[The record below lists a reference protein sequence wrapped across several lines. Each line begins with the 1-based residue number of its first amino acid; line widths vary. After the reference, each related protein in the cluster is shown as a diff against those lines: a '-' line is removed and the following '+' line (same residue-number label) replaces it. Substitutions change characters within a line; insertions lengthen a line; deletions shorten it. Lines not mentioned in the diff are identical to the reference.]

1 MLYRHITASALFMIA
16 AWTLSCA
23 TAQNDSREITFAP
36 GTGPIDKLALPAP
49 FTTPSAR
56 NTSKVI
62 GWPKSKMPTP
72 APGFEV
78 SLFAENF
85 DNPRQ
90 AYVLP
95 NGDILVVEA
104 TREWPGRAD
113 RPEKSANRITL
124 FRDTNGDGKPEVR
137 EVFLTGLN
145 MPHGMAALGNWF
157 YVGNTDGVVRYPYK
171 AGQTKIDGKAE
182 KILDLPAGG
191 HYTRNLLADPAG
203 KKIYIAVGSASNV
216 DEENGWEKDQRRA
229 GILEINPDGSG
240 MRIFA
245 KGLRNAV
252 GMDWEPQTKT
262 LWTVVN
268 ERDLLGDDLV
278 PDYLTSV
285 KDGAFYGWPYSYFG
299 QIEDPRKQGQR
310 PDLVAKAIKPDYALG
325 SHTAALGL
333 AFYQGKSFAE
343 RYRGGAFIGM
353 HGSWNRSKM
362 VGFKVAFVPFAN
374 GKPAGPIEDILTG
387 FIADESKFEA
397 YGRPVGVTV
406 APDGSLLVADDSG
419 GKVWRV
425 TAKK

>member
-1 MLYRHITASALFMIA
+1 MLYRHITASVLFMLA

-23 TAQNDSREITFAP
+23 TAQNDSREMTFAP

-49 FTTPSAR
+49 FATPSAR

-62 GWPKSKMPTP
+62 GWPKSKMPMP

-78 SLFAENF
+78 SLFAENL

-299 QIEDPRKQGQR
+299 QIEDPRKKGQR

-333 AFYQGKSFAE
+333 AFYQGKSFPE

-397 YGRPVGVTV
+397 YGRPVGVTF

>member
-1 MLYRHITASALFMIA
+1 MSSRYLLTIATLIGAAMIY
-16 AWTLSCA
+16 SCA
-23 TAQNDSREITFAP
+23 TTQDNRANLQYAP
-36 GTGPIDKLALPAP
+36 GTGPADQLQMPQP
-49 FTTPSAR
+49 FATPSAR
-56 NTSKVI
+56 NNSKVI
-62 GWPKSKMPTP
+62 GWPKGKMPVA

-78 SLFAENF
+78 SLFAENL

-95 NGDILVVEA
+95 NKDILVVEA
-104 TREWPGRAD
+104 IREWPGRAE
-113 RPEKSANRITL
+113 RPEKSANRITI
-124 FRDTNGDGKPEVR
+124 FRDTNGDGRPDVR
-137 EVFLTGLN
+137 EIFLTGLN
-145 MPHGMAALGNWF
+145 MPHGMLLVGDWF
-157 YVGNTDGVVRYPYK
+157 YVGNTDGIVRYRYRT
-171 AGQTKIDGKAE
+171 GQTKIDGKGE
-182 KILDLPAGG
+182 KILDLPTGG
-191 HYTRNLLADPAG
+191 HYTRNLTADPSG
-203 KKIYIAVGSASNV
+203 KKIYVAVGSASNV

-240 MRIFA
+240 MKIFA

-252 GMDWEPQTKT
+252 GMDWEPKSKV

-278 PDYLTSV
+278 PDYLTGV
-285 KDGAFYGWPYSYFG
+285 KENGFYGWPYSYFG
-299 QIEDPRKQGQR
+299 QIEDPRKKGQR

-333 AFYQGKSFAE
+333 AFYTGKAFPE
-343 RYRGGAFIGM
+343 RYHGGAFIGM

-362 VGFKVAFVPFAN
+362 VGYKVAFIPFVN
-374 GKPAGPIEDILTG
+374 GMPAGPMEDIVTG

-406 APDGSLLVADDSG
+406 ASDGSLLVADDSG
-419 GKVWRV
+419 NKVWRV

>member
-1 MLYRHITASALFMIA
+1 MLYRHITASVLFMIA

-23 TAQNDSREITFAP
+23 TAQNDSREMTFAP

-49 FTTPSAR
+49 FATPSAR

-62 GWPKSKMPTP
+62 GWPKSKMPMP

-78 SLFAENF
+78 SLFAENL

-104 TREWPGRAD
+104 TREGPGRAD

-157 YVGNTDGVVRYPYK
+157 YMGNTHGVVRYPYK

-182 KILDLPAGG
+182 KILALPAGG

-240 MRIFA
+240 MGVFA
-245 KGLRNAV
+245 TGLRKP
-252 GMDWEPQTKT
+252 GCMGW
-262 LWTVVN
+262 
-268 ERDLLGDDLV
+268 
-278 PDYLTSV
+278 
-285 KDGAFYGWPYSYFG
+285 GA
-299 QIEDPRKQGQR
+299 
-310 PDLVAKAIKPDYALG
+310 
-325 SHTAALGL
+325 
-333 AFYQGKSFAE
+333 
-343 RYRGGAFIGM
+343 
-353 HGSWNRSKM
+353 
-362 VGFKVAFVPFAN
+362 
-374 GKPAGPIEDILTG
+374 
-387 FIADESKFEA
+387 
-397 YGRPVGVTV
+397 
-406 APDGSLLVADDSG
+406 
-419 GKVWRV
+419 
-425 TAKK
+425 